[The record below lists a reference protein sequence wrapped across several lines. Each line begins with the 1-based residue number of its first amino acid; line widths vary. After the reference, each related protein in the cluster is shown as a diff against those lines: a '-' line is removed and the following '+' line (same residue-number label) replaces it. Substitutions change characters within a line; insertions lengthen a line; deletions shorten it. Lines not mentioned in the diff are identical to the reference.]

1 MRNAP
6 KIGGSVFIVGMP
18 GAGKSSL
25 ARDLA
30 AAQNW
35 ALLSGSSLLR
45 DYIRGS
51 DASSAKEVREAMH
64 RGYAVRSEIVVPLYR
79 TFLAIHAP
87 QSVVIDGNPA
97 DTNQLLEETALLAE
111 MGYVTDQVAACVLFC
126 PPSLALQRLHNRRT
140 CAVCSLACTG
150 PICPQCGR
158 QTVSRSDDQD
168 ERAIDERVKSFSR
181 QVIHAVRRVFPIRR
195 RLSLRGT
202 HPSAFLLRQIQRRFS
217 FCT

>member
-1 MRNAP
+1 MWVGP
-6 KIGGSVFIVGMP
+6 KIGSAVFIVGMP

-30 AAQNW
+30 GANNW

-51 DASSAKEVREAMH
+51 DASYAEEVRKAMYK
-64 RGYAVRSEIVVPLYR
+64 GYAIRSEIVLPLYR
-79 TFLAIHAP
+79 MFFATHAP

-97 DTNQLLEETALLAE
+97 DTNQLLEETALLTE

-126 PPSLALQRLHNRRT
+126 PPSLVLQRLHNRRT
-140 CAVCSLACTG
+140 CAVCALDSNE
-150 PICPQCGR
+150 PVCPQCGH
-158 QTVSRSDDQD
+158 QTISRRDDQD
-168 ERAIDERVKSFSR
+168 ESAIHERVKLFSR
-181 QVIHAVRRVFPIRR
+181 HVIHAVRSVFPIHR

-202 HPSAFLLRQIQRRFS
+202 HPKTYLLGQIQRRFN
-217 FCT
+217 FCA